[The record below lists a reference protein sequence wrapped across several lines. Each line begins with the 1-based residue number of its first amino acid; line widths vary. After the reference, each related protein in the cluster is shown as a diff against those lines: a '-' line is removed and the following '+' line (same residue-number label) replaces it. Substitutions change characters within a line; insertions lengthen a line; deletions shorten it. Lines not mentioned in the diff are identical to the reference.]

1 MTVLESDFTQ
11 IEDQT
16 ATTHDAYP
24 AFVRE
29 MAGRSYGHE
38 ALNDA
43 WVWFKL
49 GWEWSR
55 RSISYQCPQRPLTLT
70 PSACSAKLDWSC
82 RSSVANAT
90 PPNSI
95 ARNAKRWREPR
106 QINEKIEVETKGA

>member
-55 RSISYQCPQRPLTLT
+55 RSISYQCPQCKKTFFSET
-70 PSACSAKLDWSC
+70 PHADSIGMLSQARLELCDATEQYREKCEAVARAKAD
-82 RSSVANAT
+82 
-90 PPNSI
+90 
-95 ARNAKRWREPR
+95 K
-106 QINEKIEVETKGA
+106 